1 MFFLLRDNT
10 IKDAEEQPQEH
21 AERVTVIKVTK
32 INVIQT
38 REYSPN
44 TAQQAH
50 FPWKA
55 VICNLFR
62 CLS

>member
-50 FPWKA
+50 FP
-55 VICNLFR
+55 
-62 CLS
+62 